1 MDCYNSQMASNQ
13 IGKPSNTKEK
23 TMDIRY
29 AIHHD
34 QMKLLDTTGMRKH
47 FLIENLFEKDK
58 TTMVYSHVDR
68 IIVGGAC
75 PVVLELKL
83 EVTKELGV
91 DFFLQRREMGIINV
105 GSQGTV
111 SVDGKEYVLEK
122 KECLYVG
129 MGPKNVSFRSS
140 DKNNPAKFYF
150 NSTPAH
156 SSYPLVKVSTKEAQH
171 LNLGTPDKSNV
182 RTINQFI
189 HHKVLNS
196 CQLVMG
202 MTALEPNSMW
212 NTMPCH
218 THDRRME
225 VYFYFD
231 LPGDALVFHLMG
243 EPQET
248 RHIVVRNEQ
257 AVISP
262 SWSLH
267 SGVGTSHYTF
277 IWGMAGENQTFTD
290 MDEVPMSGLK

>member
-1 MDCYNSQMASNQ
+1 
-13 IGKPSNTKEK
+13 
-23 TMDIRY
+23 MDIRY
-29 AIHHD
+29 AIHPD
-34 QMKLLDTTGMRKH
+34 QMKLLDTTAMRKH
-47 FLIENLFEKDK
+47 FLIDNLFEKDK
-58 TTMVYSHVDR
+58 TSMVYSHVDR

-75 PVVLELKL
+75 PVATELKL

-105 GSQGTV
+105 GSKGTV
-111 SVDGKEYVLEK
+111 SVDSKEHILEN

-129 MGPKNVSFRSS
+129 MGPKKVSFRSS
-140 DKNNPAKFYF
+140 DKKNPSKFYF

-156 SSYPLVKVSTKEAQH
+156 SPYPLVKVSTKNAQH
-171 LNLGTPDKSNV
+171 LQLGTPEQSNV

-189 HHKVLNS
+189 HPKVLNS

-202 MTALEPNSMW
+202 MTALEPKSMW

-231 LPGDALVFHLMG
+231 LPGDALVFHLIG
-243 EPQET
+243 EPKET

-290 MDEVPMSGLK
+290 MDDIPMSELK

>member
-1 MDCYNSQMASNQ
+1 
-13 IGKPSNTKEK
+13 
-23 TMDIRY
+23 MDIRY
-29 AIHHD
+29 AIHPD
-34 QMKLLDTTGMRKH
+34 QMKQLDTNGMRKH
-47 FLIENLFEKDK
+47 FLIDNLFEKDRMV
-58 TTMVYSHVDR
+58 MVYSHVDR

-75 PVVLELKL
+75 PVATELKL

-105 GSQGTV
+105 GSKGTV
-111 SVDGKEYVLEK
+111 SVDGREHVLEN

-129 MGPKNVSFRSS
+129 MGPKNVSFGSS
-140 DKNNPAKFYF
+140 DKKNPAKFYF

-156 SSYPLVKVSTKEAQH
+156 SSYPILKVSTQNAQQLH
-171 LNLGTPDKSNV
+171 LGKPEQSNV

-189 HHKVLNS
+189 HPKVLNS

-231 LPGDALVFHLMG
+231 LPGDALVFHLIG
-243 EPQET
+243 EPRET

-290 MDEVPMSGLK
+290 MDEIPMSELK

>member
-29 AIHHD
+29 AIHPD

-189 HHKVLNS
+189 HPKVLNS

-257 AVISP
+257 AVISQ

>member
-1 MDCYNSQMASNQ
+1 
-13 IGKPSNTKEK
+13 
-23 TMDIRY
+23 MDIRY
-29 AIHHD
+29 AIHPD
-34 QMKLLDTTGMRKH
+34 QMKLLDTNGMRKH
-47 FLIENLFEKDK
+47 FLIDNLFEKDK

-75 PVVLELKL
+75 PVATELKL

-105 GSQGTV
+105 GSKGTV
-111 SVDGKEYVLEK
+111 SVDGKENILEN

-129 MGPKNVSFRSS
+129 MGPKNVSFKSS
-140 DKNNPAKFYF
+140 DKSNPAKFYF

-156 SSYPLVKVSTKEAQH
+156 SPYPIVKVSTKNAQR
-171 LNLGTPDKSNV
+171 LNLGTPDQSNV

-189 HHKVLNS
+189 HPKVLNS

-231 LPGDALVFHLMG
+231 LPGDALVFHLIG
-243 EPQET
+243 EPQGDTAYRRE
-248 RHIVVRNEQ
+248 
-257 AVISP
+257 
-262 SWSLH
+262 
-267 SGVGTSHYTF
+267 
-277 IWGMAGENQTFTD
+277 
-290 MDEVPMSGLK
+290 K

>member
-1 MDCYNSQMASNQ
+1 
-13 IGKPSNTKEK
+13 
-23 TMDIRY
+23 MDIRY
-29 AIHHD
+29 AMHPD

-47 FLIENLFEKDK
+47 FLIEKLFEKDRAN
-58 TTMVYSHVDR
+58 MVYSHVDR
-68 IIVGGAC
+68 IIVGGIC
-75 PVVLELKL
+75 PVTTELRL

-105 GSQGTV
+105 GSTGIV
-111 SVDGKEYVLEK
+111 SVDGKENVLEN

-129 MGPKNVSFRSS
+129 MGTRSVSFKSAEES
-140 DKNNPAKFYF
+140 HPAKFYF

-156 SSYPLVKVSTKEAQH
+156 SSYPLVKVSTENAQR
-171 LNLGTPDKSNV
+171 LNLGSPDKSNV

-189 HHKVLNS
+189 HPKVLTS

-231 LPGDALVFHLMG
+231 LPGDAVVFHFIG

-290 MDEVPMSGLK
+290 MDEVPMSELK

>member
-1 MDCYNSQMASNQ
+1 
-13 IGKPSNTKEK
+13 
-23 TMDIRY
+23 MDIRY
-29 AIHHD
+29 AIHPE
-34 QMKLLDTTGMRKH
+34 QMKLLDTSEMRKH

-68 IIVGGAC
+68 IIVGGVS
-75 PVVLELKL
+75 PVASELKL

-105 GSQGTV
+105 GSKGTV
-111 SVDGKEYVLEK
+111 SVDGKENILEN

-129 MGPKNVSFRSS
+129 MGPKHVSFRSS

-156 SSYPLVKVSTKEAQH
+156 SPYPIVKVSLKNAQR
-171 LNLGTPDKSNV
+171 LNLGTPAQSNV

-189 HHKVLNS
+189 HPKVLNS

-231 LPGDALVFHLMG
+231 LPGDSVVLHLIG

-290 MDEVPMSGLK
+290 MDEVPMSELK